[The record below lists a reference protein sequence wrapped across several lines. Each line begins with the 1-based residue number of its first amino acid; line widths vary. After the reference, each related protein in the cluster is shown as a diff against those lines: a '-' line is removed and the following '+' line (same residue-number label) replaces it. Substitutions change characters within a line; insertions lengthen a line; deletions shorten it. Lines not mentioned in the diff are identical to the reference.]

1 MNKRIIYITSG
12 SIFVFFLLSYWYRSG
27 GIRDT
32 DVLVAVRKGDF
43 EIVVTATGELEAKTS
58 LKINAPDALREAR
71 IFQVK
76 IADLIPEGTIVKEN
90 DYIASLDK
98 SEIAEKLRI
107 SEMEI
112 QKMRS
117 LLSQNRLDT
126 SLNLR
131 LERDEVISRHFLV
144 KEKETQLKN
153 VKYETPVAIQQ
164 AEFDLKKAQESHQQA
179 ISVYKIRQQQA
190 YGKMSDVAAML
201 LEEDYKQTTL
211 MSLMENFT
219 IRAPASG
226 MVIYQRE
233 WNGQKKT
240 VGSQV
245 SAWDACVAT
254 LPDMSVLVARTYVSE
269 VDISKVQLGQKVRV
283 SIDALP
289 DQKIE
294 GKIVQIATIGE
305 QRPHSEAKVFEVKIE
320 LLTANP
326 KVQALL
332 RPTMTTNCAIICE
345 EMKNVTTVPLEAL
358 HSDLQGVV
366 YVFVKDGRNILKKQV
381 LVGKTNEIEAIILQG
396 LSKEEEVFL
405 SSPQNPNA
413 KTFIPLPKSEKASN

>member
-32 DVLVAVRKGDF
+32 DILVGVRKGDF
-43 EIVVTATGELEAKTS
+43 EIVVTATGELEAKS
-58 LKINAPDALREAR
+58 SVKINAPDALREAR

-76 IADLIPEGTIVKEN
+76 IADLVPEGTIVKEN
-90 DYIASLDK
+90 DYVASLDK

-107 SEMEI
+107 SEVEI
-112 QKMRS
+112 QKMRN

-131 LERDEVISRHFLV
+131 LERDEVISRLFLV
-144 KEKETQLKN
+144 KEKENQLKN
-153 VKYETPVAIQQ
+153 VKYETSVVIQQ
-164 AEFDLKKAQESHQQA
+164 AEFDLKKAKESHQQA
-179 ISVYKIRQQQA
+179 VSVYKIRQQQA

-269 VDISKVQLGQKVRV
+269 IDISKILIGQKVRV

-294 GKIVQIATIGE
+294 GKIMQIATIGE

-320 LLTANP
+320 LINTNA
-326 KVQALL
+326 KAQALL

-345 EMKNVTTVPLEAL
+345 EMKNVKTIPLEAL
-358 HSDLQGVV
+358 HSDTQGIV

-396 LSKEEEVFL
+396 LDADDEVFL
-405 SSPQNPNA
+405 SSPQNPNT
-413 KTFIPLPKSEKASN
+413 KTFVPIKSITN

>member
-32 DVLVAVRKGDF
+32 DILVAVRKGDF
-43 EIVVTATGELEAKTS
+43 EIVVTATGELEAKSS

>member
-32 DVLVAVRKGDF
+32 DILVAVRKGDF
-43 EIVVTATGELEAKTS
+43 EIVVTAIGELEAKSS

-131 LERDEVISRHFLV
+131 LERDEVISRQFLV

-153 VKYETPVAIQQ
+153 VKYETPVAVQQ